1 MKSLETTRLSSL
13 RIIWIKYVFLSKNKL
28 QNEETWAY
36 LKKIIVELDRY
47 PFLSAIIYFFGRRN
61 LGAHTGYEN
70 PSGYIT
76 ILLS

>member
-1 MKSLETTRLSSL
+1 MSLY
-13 RIIWIKYVFLSKNKL
+13 KKNHCR
-28 QNEETWAY
+28 
-36 LKKIIVELDRY
+36 VRY

>member
-1 MKSLETTRLSSL
+1 M
-13 RIIWIKYVFLSKNKL
+13 
-28 QNEETWAY
+28 
-36 LKKIIVELDRY
+36 
-47 PFLSAIIYFFGRRN
+47 SAIIYFFGRRN